1 MPRPRK
7 LRQVCGMPLVDRFT
21 PQTAG
26 DELREPVVLTI
37 DQFETIRLIDY
48 EMLTQEECAK
58 YMNVARTTVQAI
70 YQQARQGIARALVEG
85 RPLIIAGGEYQL
97 CEQRNVGHGR
107 CRHQGH
113 AYRRGF
119 LRKE

>member
-7 LRQVCGMPLVDRFT
+7 LRHVCGMPLVDRFT

-48 EMLTQEECAK
+48 EMLTQEEWL
-58 YMNVARTTVQAI
+58 NI
-70 YQQARQGIARALVEG
+70 
-85 RPLIIAGGEYQL
+85 
-97 CEQRNVGHGR
+97 
-107 CRHQGH
+107 
-113 AYRRGF
+113 
-119 LRKE
+119 